1 MARTKDGRVGVSVNA
16 GTVRVLDIVVQ
27 QMQEEMG
34 IKASYTQAI
43 QYVVHE
49 YFIQLYNKGLVTKD
63 NLTSSQTVQQGE

>member
-16 GTVRVLDIVVQ
+16 GTVKVLDEVRK
-27 QMQEEMG
+27 QMAETMG

-43 QYVVHE
+43 QYVAHE
-49 YFIQLYNKGLVTKD
+49 YIIRRLNQD

>member
-16 GTVRVLDIVVQ
+16 GTVKVLDVVIQ

-43 QYVVHE
+43 QYVAHE
-49 YFIQLYNKGLVTKD
+49 YIIRRLNQD
-63 NLTSSQTVQQGE
+63 NVTSSHNVQQGE

>member
-1 MARTKDGRVGVSVNA
+1 MARTSDGRVGVSVNA

-43 QYVVHE
+43 QYVAHE
-49 YFIQLYNKGLVTKD
+49 YIIRRLNQD
-63 NLTSSQTVQQGE
+63 NLTDSKIVQQGE